1 MSRRATGTAV
11 IVCLIVAA
19 GAAFAR
25 AEQLKLI
32 RAPVAAPVVTR
43 NFSPVC
49 ATGPRCRSHVASIRF
64 HLRTPERVAIAI
76 INHAGTTVRTLTP
89 AAGVPHGK
97 GPVSTAWNGDTA
109 AGVRAPDGHYR
120 VRLVLEPGGRTFIL
134 PEPLI
139 LDTTPPRVRLTVV
152 AGSPVIPYK
161 TSEQAAVY
169 AVYTPVGKHG
179 AHRWVFPGR
188 RGAIHAH
195 PAKLRKGVTYR
206 VTVFAIDQA
215 GNRSPIYPAGTFTP

>member
-43 NFSPVC
+43 SFSPVC
-49 ATGPRCRSHVASIRF
+49 TPGPRCQHVAGIRF

-76 INHAGTTVRTLTP
+76 INHSGTTVRMLTP

-97 GPVSTAWNGDTA
+97 GPVSTVWNGDTA
-109 AGVRAPDGHYR
+109 AGARAPDGHYR

-139 LDTTPPRVRLTVV
+139 LDTTPPRLRLTVV

-169 AVYTPVGKHG
+169 GVYTPVGSHG

-188 RGAIHAH
+188 GGAIHAH
-195 PAKLRKGVTYR
+195 PAKMRKGVTYH

-215 GNRSPIYPAGTFTP
+215 GNRSPIYPAGTFIP

>member
-1 MSRRATGTAV
+1 V

-32 RAPVAAPVVTR
+32 RSPIAAPLITR
-43 NFSPVC
+43 SFSPVC
-49 ATGPRCRSHVASIRF
+49 TPGPRCHTHVASIRF
-64 HLRTPERVAIAI
+64 HLRKPDRVAIAI
-76 INHAGTTVRTLTP
+76 VDRSGNTVRALTP
-89 AAGVPHGK
+89 AAGVAHAK
-97 GPVSTAWNGDTA
+97 GPVSAVWNGDSSS
-109 AGVRAPDGHYR
+109 GVRAPDGHYR
-120 VRLVLEPGGRTFIL
+120 VRVVLEPGGRTFIL

-152 AGSPVIPYK
+152 PGSPVIPYK

-169 AVYTPVGKHG
+169 GLYKPVGSAN
-179 AHRWVFPGR
+179 AHSRVFPGR

-195 PAKLRKGVTYR
+195 PAKLRKGITYR

-215 GNRSPIYPAGTFTP
+215 GNRSRIYPAGTFTP

>member
-11 IVCLIVAA
+11 IICLIVAA

-32 RAPVAAPVVTR
+32 RSPIAAPVVTR

-49 ATGPRCRSHVASIRF
+49 TPGPRCHTHVAAIRF
-64 HLRTPERVAIAI
+64 HLRKPYRVAIAI
-76 INHAGTTVRTLTP
+76 VDHSGNTVRPLTP
-89 AAGVPHGK
+89 AAGVPHAR
-97 GPVSTAWNGDTA
+97 GPVSTVWNGDESS
-109 AGVRAPDGHYR
+109 GQRAPDGHYR
-120 VRLVLEPGGRTFIL
+120 VRVVLEPGGRTFIL

-139 LDTTPPRVRLTVV
+139 LDTTPPRLRLTVV
-152 AGSPVIPYK
+152 PGSPVIPYK

-169 AVYTPVGKHG
+169 GIYKPVGRPS
-179 AHRWVFPGR
+179 AHSWVFPGR

-195 PAKLRKGVTYR
+195 PAKLLDGVTYR

-215 GNRSPIYPAGTFTP
+215 GNESPTYPAGTFTP